1 MAKASTQPAQPKV
14 RQLLVEMPESGFRV
28 VLYFNR
34 FGVEPIDG
42 NLLVHFGFTSVVG
55 EVLATYS
62 ALMPKAFLTN
72 SRADW
77 LQYLGQVGSAP
88 ERPTDLSW
96 RPPSSKVN
104 AIEVVNA
111 LRVGRSGT
119 DAEIRCYCVSLISVI
134 DHSRAGSSTGS
145 DIPAQA
151 LALLQ
156 TTLEQQQLLLIALI
170 QQSEG

>member
-1 MAKASTQPAQPKV
+1 MAKSSAQPAQPKV

-28 VLYFNR
+28 LLYFNR
-34 FGVEPIDG
+34 FGVEQIDA

-62 ALMPKAFLTN
+62 ALMPKVFLMN
-72 SRADW
+72 NRADW
-77 LQYLGQVGSAP
+77 MQYLGQVGSAP
-88 ERPTDLSW
+88 ESPIDISW
-96 RPPSSKVN
+96 RPPPSKVN
-104 AIEVVNA
+104 AVEIVNA

-119 DAEIRCYCVSLISVI
+119 DAEIRCYCVSLVSVI
-134 DHSRAGSSTGS
+134 DHSRDGSTGS

-170 QQSEG
+170 QQCEG